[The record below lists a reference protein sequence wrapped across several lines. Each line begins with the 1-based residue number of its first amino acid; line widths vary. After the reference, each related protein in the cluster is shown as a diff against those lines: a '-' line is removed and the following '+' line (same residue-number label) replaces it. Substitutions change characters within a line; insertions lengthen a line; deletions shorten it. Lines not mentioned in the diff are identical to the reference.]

1 MMTMMLRIVLILAS
15 VGTMTLIMRKIRKA
29 KLQIEDGIFWVLVS
43 IMFVVFSVFPPVADF
58 LAHMLGIYA
67 TVNFLFLFMI
77 FLLLMRVFAMTIRI
91 SQLETKVKELFADAQ
106 IDENRIAAEV
116 TIFADKICVDEEIVR
131 LRSHVEAMK
140 EALEYEGGIGRKL
153 DFIAQE
159 MNREANTTLSK
170 ANDLEISS
178 RAIDLKT
185 AIEKVREQIQN
196 IE

>member
-91 SQLETKVKELFADAQ
+91 SQLETKVKELVQKLAIYQLEMEEQGSGAAGKEELNAGKERTKTKGYAAGTGREEK
-106 IDENRIAAEV
+106 DE
-116 TIFADKICVDEEIVR
+116 
-131 LRSHVEAMK
+131 
-140 EALEYEGGIGRKL
+140 
-153 DFIAQE
+153 
-159 MNREANTTLSK
+159 
-170 ANDLEISS
+170 
-178 RAIDLKT
+178 
-185 AIEKVREQIQN
+185 
-196 IE
+196 